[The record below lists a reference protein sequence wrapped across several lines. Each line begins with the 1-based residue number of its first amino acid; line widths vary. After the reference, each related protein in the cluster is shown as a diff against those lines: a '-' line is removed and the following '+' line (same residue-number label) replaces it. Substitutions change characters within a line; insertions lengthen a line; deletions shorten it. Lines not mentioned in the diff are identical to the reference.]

1 MKSKKT
7 ASESLSIQTKMVLPH
22 DTNPLNTLFGDT
34 AVIGSQLRT
43 TLTFIGLDSGARL
56 TIPLTITKTA

>member
-22 DTNPLNTLFGDT
+22 DTNPLNTLFG
-34 AVIGSQLRT
+34 GSIFYYMLYGGNQRLEQFLKQLN
-43 TLTFIGLDSGARL
+43 
-56 TIPLTITKTA
+56 K